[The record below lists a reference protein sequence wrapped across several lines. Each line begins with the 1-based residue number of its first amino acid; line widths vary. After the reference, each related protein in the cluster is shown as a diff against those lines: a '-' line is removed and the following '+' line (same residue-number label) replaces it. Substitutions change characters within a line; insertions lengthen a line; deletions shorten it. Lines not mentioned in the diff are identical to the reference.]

1 MIENERRS
9 RARERSR
16 KLFELVLL
24 TVFGVLMFATKI
36 VMAVLPNVH
45 LIGMFIMVFTISFRS
60 KALIPTYVYV
70 ILEGFYFGFG
80 VWWIAYL
87 YAWPL
92 LWAITM
98 LLPRRM
104 PRKVAMAVYPVVAAF
119 HGLIFGALCAIPQAI
134 VHGFNFEQTLA
145 WITMGLSF
153 DVTHAVGNF
162 CFGLLVLPLSLVLEK
177 LKKNSRLA

>member
-1 MIENERRS
+1 MTENERRS

-60 KALIPTYVYV
+60 KALIPTYIYV
-70 ILEGFYFGFG
+70 ILEGFYFGFN
-80 VWWIAYL
+80 VWWVAYL

-134 VHGFNFEQTLA
+134 AYNFSFEETLA
-145 WITMGLSF
+145 WIAAGLSF

-177 LKKNSRLA
+177 LKKNSRLV